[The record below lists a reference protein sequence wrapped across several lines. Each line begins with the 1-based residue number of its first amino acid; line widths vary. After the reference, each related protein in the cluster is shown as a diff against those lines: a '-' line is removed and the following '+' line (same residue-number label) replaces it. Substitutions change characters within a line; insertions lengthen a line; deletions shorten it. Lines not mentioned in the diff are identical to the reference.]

1 MSGGVSTAQ
10 AGGEPLELT
19 VSALRDELAGLRA
32 SAQLRAV
39 IEQAKG
45 VLMEREGISA
55 DEAFRQLRRL
65 SQEHNARLV
74 EVASMVVAL
83 ASPEQATISPGAV
96 DVLTGRIPASRA
108 PSPAWRALQ
117 SSVEV
122 RDRVAAAVLDSV
134 AGATADGDEAAR
146 LLADVLAGHDVA
158 RVALYRTELD
168 GALRLVGQVGVPAD
182 VISAWRTMPPSREL
196 PMVRAALDRRALFHV
211 DRATRVRQ
219 FPAVAGVAAWYGAS
233 AAIPVVL
240 DPPDGP
246 VGGVVGLSW
255 DEARRFTDAQRDA
268 ICAAALR
275 VARLALPQVRPRDPE
290 LWWLT
295 ALQALHLD
303 PWLVVQ
309 VVRDD
314 TGRAVKLR
322 VVDAAPDL
330 TDAPDWLGRRLLEL
344 WPDLAADGTWTTL
357 IGLARTG
364 GLWTT
369 TVTAPS
375 DAPWGTPGT
384 RVRALRLGRYIVLV
398 WRRLGR

>member
-1 MSGGVSTAQ
+1 MSGGASAVQTGGESLEVTVST
-10 AGGEPLELT
+10 
-19 VSALRDELAGLRA
+19 LRDELAGLRA

-55 DEAFRQLRRL
+55 DEAFLQLRRL

-83 ASPEQATISPGAV
+83 ASPEQAAISPGAV

-122 RDRVAAAVLDSV
+122 RGRVAATVLDSV
-134 AGATADGDEAAR
+134 AGAAADGDEAAQ
-146 LLADVLAGHDVA
+146 LLADVLASHDVA
-158 RVALYRTELD
+158 QVTLYRTELD

-196 PMVRAALDRRALFHV
+196 PMVRAVLDRRALFHV
-211 DRATRVRQ
+211 DRATRLRQ

-246 VGGVVGLSW
+246 VAGVVGLSW
-255 DEARRFTDAQRDA
+255 DEARGFTGAQRDA
-268 ICAAALR
+268 ICAAVTR

-330 TDAPDWLGRRLLEL
+330 ADATDWLGRRLLEL
-344 WPDLAADGTWTTL
+344 WPELAADGTWTTL

-384 RVRALRLGRYIVLV
+384 RVRALRLGRYIALV
-398 WRRLGR
+398 WRRPGR